1 MSEDFSVATA
11 ADGDNSSR
19 SLKQL
24 ASLKEKIKPAKSA
37 WACYQTWYFTQ
48 PGATREG
55 CATTWKALTSGE
67 KGRFVAEAA
76 ADRLR
81 YKAECRERDVEALR
95 DQEARRLLNS
105 ASGPVEARARPKY
118 AKQGFSEERKAAMA
132 AKAKERETRL
142 AALEARIADPSDEL
156 SIETVASETDRK
168 ALNRRA
174 DAANNQ
180 RRKAVMQ
187 EQVLHQAREAKVKRA
202 QRLRFLL
209 KQSDIFSHFVDEG
222 RDDGR
227 DDGSSSSSAA
237 PASSSSSSASSSQ
250 AHAPRAPGSPSRRQR
265 KTEKE
270 EDEALLKAEMEAE
283 QQSVVRISEQPSNIK
298 FGKMRPYQIESLNW
312 MTGLYHNGM
321 NGILADEMGLGKTLQ
336 SIAILAHLAEAF
348 DISGPHI
355 VVVPKS
361 TLQNWMNEYARW
373 CPSLRTLRFHGNKAE
388 RARMIAEE
396 FVAGQRREE
405 RSWDVIITTYE
416 MCISC
421 ESHLKKFPWQY
432 LVLDEAHRV
441 KNEGSRLARVLRGLH
456 VNYRLLLTGTP
467 LQNNLHELWAL
478 LNFLLPEIF
487 HSSEKFDE
495 WFNLADNDDDD
506 AKQTL
511 VRQLHKILKPFML
524 RRLKADVERD
534 LLPKVEVLLYTGF
547 SDMQR
552 DLYKRTLMREM
563 SVLQSNTTKAGGRG
577 RKGKSSEG
585 GSKAGKSKLCNIV
598 MQLRKVCNHPY
609 LFNGVEDRSLDPAG
623 EHLIENCGKLR
634 LLDKLLARLKEGG
647 HRVLIFS
654 QMTRLLDILE
664 DYCFIRKH
672 DYCRLDGQTPH
683 DLRTEY
689 IDAFNAKD
697 SQKFIFL
704 LSTRAGGLGINLQT
718 ADTVIL
724 FDSDW
729 NPQVDLQAQDRAH
742 RIGQKKQVHI
752 YRLVTQDTIEEKILE
767 RAELKLRLDA
777 VVIQQGRAQVRT
789 STPLYF
795 ASISPNFCV

>member
-19 SLKQL
+19 SLKAL
-24 ASLKEKIKPAKSA
+24 ATLKDKIKPAKSA
-37 WACYQTWYFTQ
+37 WSCYQTWYFTQ
-48 PGATREG
+48 PDATREG
-55 CATTWKALTSGE
+55 CASTWKALAELERE
-67 KGRFVAEAA
+67 KFKKEAAEDRIRYEEECAARDAEA
-76 ADRLR
+76 L
-81 YKAECRERDVEALR
+81 KE
-95 DQEARRLLNS
+95 QEENRRKNS
-105 ASGPVEARARPKY
+105 ASGPTEARSRPKY
-118 AKQGFSEERKAAMA
+118 VKKGFSEERKASMAAA
-132 AKAKERETRL
+132 AKARRERLE
-142 AALEARIADPSDEL
+142 ALEMRIADESDDFTIDSVE
-156 SIETVASETDRK
+156 SEADKK
-168 ALNRRA
+168 ALQTRAQLAETRVRKNRF
-174 DAANNQ
+174 
-180 RRKAVMQ
+180 Q
-187 EQVLHQAREAKVKRA
+187 EQVLEHARIAKAKRA
-202 QRLRFLL
+202 QRLKFLL
-209 KQSDIFSHFVDEG
+209 KQSDIFSHFIDADAGAPLQQAQPSDVSESAHTL
-222 RDDGR
+222 
-227 DDGSSSSSAA
+227 SSDSLN
-237 PASSSSSSASSSQ
+237 
-250 AHAPRAPGSPSRRQR
+250 SPTKRKR

-270 EDEALLKAEMEAE
+270 EDEALLEAEMAA
-283 QQSVVRISEQPSNIK
+283 QPSGIVRISKQPSNIK

-312 MTGLYHNGM
+312 MAVLYRNGM

-336 SIAILAHLAEAF
+336 SIAILAYLAETF
-348 DISGPHI
+348 GINGPHI

-373 CPSLRTLRFHGNKAE
+373 CPSLRTLRFHGNKDE
-388 RARMIAEE
+388 RKRMIEE
-396 FVAGQRREE
+396 NLIYGQRPEDRT
-405 RSWDVIITTYE
+405 WDVLVTTYE
-416 MCISC
+416 MCIRC

-441 KNEGSRLARVLRGLH
+441 KNEGSRLARVLRGMH

-495 WFNLADNDDDD
+495 WFNLSDNDDNDS
-506 AKQTL
+506 KQNL

-547 SDMQR
+547 SDIQR
-552 DLYKRTLMREM
+552 ELYKKTLMREM
-563 SVLQSNTTKAGGRG
+563 AVLQSNAT
-577 RKGKSSEG
+577 KSSKSG
-585 GSKAGKSKLCNIV
+585 AKSKAGKAKLCNIV

-609 LFNGVEDRSLDPAG
+609 LFDGVEDRSLPPDG

-634 LLDKLLARLKEGG
+634 LLDKLLARLKQGG

-697 SQKFIFL
+697 SSKFIFL

-777 VVIQQGRAQVRT
+777 VVIQQGRAQV
-789 STPLYF
+789 SGHGWE
-795 ASISPNFCV
+795 